1 MGFFNFLLFPG
12 ADPFYHSDKE
22 ANEMEKRQNLSEM
35 TRRDFLYLGGA
46 GMTALSLAGLSG
58 IGHAQEKKLQEGESM
73 KIEKGYAKNFDL
85 VGYHDLEGKPA
96 LKIAMQV
103 VNNRWYLYLGHFWIK
118 GWSIVDVT
126 NPAKPEYI
134 KFIPGPDNTST
145 AQVQVADGIMIT
157 ALSKGSEGFGTNPE
171 GPFEEGIYIWDVK
184 DPVNPKRLAH
194 YKTGATGTHRNH
206 WEGGRYVHLTA
217 TARGYSGHI
226 CTILDIVDP
235 SKPVEVG
242 RWWLPDQWTA
252 GGAKLTKAGIGLHG
266 PAYPEG
272 NRAYLGYGAA
282 GMIIL
287 DISDITLPKLVSRL
301 EFHPPLGSRL
311 ACHTVLP
318 LLKRKLALV
327 CSEALEENCRE
338 SLNYAGIVD
347 IADEK
352 NPRLISLFPL
362 PEPPPGAPYKNFCE
376 KGGRFGPH
384 NFHIPQRDPYREDRD
399 DRVYLTYFNAGL
411 RLYDIRDPYLPKEV
425 ACYLPP
431 DPKKRLGV
439 LPKTLVVQS
448 EDVLVDRRGYSYVT
462 DKNHGLHIL
471 RCTV

>member
-1 MGFFNFLLFPG
+1 MKIRG
-12 ADPFYHSDKE
+12 HS
-22 ANEMEKRQNLSEM
+22 RGM
-35 TRRDFLYLGGA
+35 TRRDFLCWSGVGAAGLG
-46 GMTALSLAGLSG
+46 LAGLPRLG
-58 IGHAQEKKLQEGESM
+58 QAQENRAGTGEAA
-73 KIEKGYAKNFDL
+73 KIEKGYAKNFEL
-85 VGYHDLEGKPA
+85 VGYNDLEGKPA

-118 GWSIVDVT
+118 GWSIVEVT
-126 NPAKPEYI
+126 NPAKPQYI
-134 KFIPGPDNTST
+134 KFIPGPDNTSS
-145 AQVQVADGIMIT
+145 AQVQVAEGIMIT
-157 ALSKGSEGFGTNPE
+157 ALSKGSEGFGTDPA
-171 GPFEEGIYIWDVK
+171 GSFEEGISIWDVK
-184 DPVNPKRLAH
+184 DPINPKRLAH

-206 WEGGRYVHLTA
+206 WEGGQFVYLTA
-217 TARGYSGHI
+217 TASGFSGHI
-226 CTILDIVDP
+226 CTILDIIDP
-235 SKPVEVG
+235 TKPVEVG
-242 RWWLPDQWTA
+242 RWWLPEQWTA
-252 GGAKLTKAGIGLHG
+252 GGGKVAKPGVGLHG

-272 NRAYLGYGAA
+272 NRSYLGYGAA

-287 DISDITLPKLVSRL
+287 DISDIKVPKLVSRL
-301 EFHPPLGSRL
+301 EVHPPLGSRL

-318 LLKRKLALV
+318 LAKRKLALV

-352 NPRLISLFPL
+352 NPRLISLFPI
-362 PEPPPGAPYKNFCE
+362 PEPPPCAPYKNFCE

-384 NFHIPQRDPYREDRD
+384 NFHIPQRDPNREDRD
-399 DRVYLTYFNAGL
+399 DRAYLTYFNAGL
-411 RLYDIRDPYLPKEV
+411 RVYDIRDPYLPKEI
-425 ACYLPP
+425 ACYIPP

-448 EDVLVDRRGYSYVT
+448 EDVLVDRRGYCYLT

>member
-1 MGFFNFLLFPG
+1 MKKRE
-12 ADPFYHSDKE
+12 PF
-22 ANEMEKRQNLSEM
+22 SEM
-35 TRRDFLYLGGA
+35 TRRDFLYLSGA
-46 GMTALSLAGLSG
+46 GMTGLSMAGFAGLS
-58 IGHAQEKKLQEGESM
+58 HAQEKKPEVGAPL
-73 KIEKGYAKNFDL
+73 KIEKGYAKNFEL
-85 VGYHDLEGKPA
+85 VGYHNLEGKPA

-134 KFIPGPDNTST
+134 KFISGPENTSS

-157 ALSKGSEGFGTNPE
+157 ALSKGSEGFGTDPK

-206 WEGGRYVHLTA
+206 WEGGRYVHLAA
-217 TARGYSGHI
+217 TARGFSGNIHI
-226 CTILDIVDP
+226 ILDIIDP
-235 SKPVEVG
+235 RKPVEIG
-242 RWWLPDQWTA
+242 RWFLPEQWAA
-252 GGAKLTKAGIGLHG
+252 GGGKLTKSSVALHG

-272 NRAYLGYGAA
+272 NRAYLGYSGA

-301 EFHPPLGSRL
+301 DFQPPLGSRL

-318 LLKRKLALV
+318 LPKRKLALV

-338 SLNYAGIVD
+338 NLNYAGIVD

-352 NPRLISLFPL
+352 NPRLISLFPI

-384 NFHIPQRDPYREDRD
+384 NFHIPQRDPNREDRD

-411 RLYDIRDPYLPKEV
+411 RVYDIRDPYLPKEI
-425 ACYLPP
+425 ACYIPP
-431 DPKKRLGV
+431 DPKERLGV
-439 LPKTLVVQS
+439 LPKTLVAQS
-448 EDVLVDRRGYSYVT
+448 EDVLVDRRGFAYVT

-471 RCTV
+471 RCTA